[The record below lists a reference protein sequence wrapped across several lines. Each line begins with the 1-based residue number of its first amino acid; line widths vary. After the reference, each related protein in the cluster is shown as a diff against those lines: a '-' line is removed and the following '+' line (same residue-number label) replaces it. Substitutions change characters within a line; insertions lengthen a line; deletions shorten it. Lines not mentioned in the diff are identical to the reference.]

1 MASTMVF
8 LKDIPF
14 QWPWH
19 VNAPQNLEDKE
30 IYTHRIALEDASKL
44 WRVPILPPMNGFA
57 YTGYRM
63 VVFGRDESY
72 TTVSRLVIGE
82 TLRDMFGVPWDHS
95 ATTHKKWTPLG
106 FPLTHKMIAI
116 GEDGLDLLINHPE
129 KCCGHVEFVAQRFE
143 DILEDETEMSY
154 VFLNHR
160 TDKVEWI
167 LNADNLMFKMNLM
180 DGSAYRRKSKII
192 PSMLRLLDTNRNEWQ
207 DTTIVQNL
215 VNLPAPLLK

>member
-1 MASTMVF
+1 MVF
-8 LKDIPF
+8 LKDIPS

-30 IYTHRIALEDASKL
+30 IYTHRISLEDASKI
-44 WRVPILPPMNGFA
+44 WRVPILPPINGFA

-63 VVFGRDESY
+63 IVFGRDESY
-72 TTVSRLVIGE
+72 TTVSRIVIGA
-82 TLRDMFGVPWDHS
+82 TLHDMFGVPWDHS
-95 ATTHKKWTPLG
+95 AATHKKWTPLG

-116 GEDGLDLLINHPE
+116 GEDGLDLLISHPE

-167 LNADNLMFKMNLM
+167 LNADNQMYKMNLI
-180 DGSAYRRKSKII
+180 DGSVYRRTSKII

-207 DTTIVQNL
+207 DTTLVQNL